1 MSTVRIIILVL
12 LPHKNVV
19 NLKDE
24 TKTTHCATPGWTEV
38 STGVMWSSA
47 WQPYSGFLGSGGAT
61 PTTEGDLLKDSFS
74 PSSAHS
80 CCGAQGMLIIR
91 PQPTRRASDESK
103 LRV

>member
-1 MSTVRIIILVL
+1 MRPKPLTVQLQAGLSVNWGDVVVCLAAIPGFSRI
-12 LPHKNVV
+12 
-19 NLKDE
+19 
-24 TKTTHCATPGWTEV
+24 CR
-38 STGVMWSSA
+38 GV
-47 WQPYSGFLGSGGAT
+47 GGGAT

-103 LRV
+103 LRG